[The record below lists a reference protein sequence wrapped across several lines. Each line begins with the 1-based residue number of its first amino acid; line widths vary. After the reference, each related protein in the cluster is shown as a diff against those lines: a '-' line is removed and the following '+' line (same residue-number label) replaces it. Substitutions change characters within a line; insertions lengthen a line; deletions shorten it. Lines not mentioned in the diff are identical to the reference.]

1 MMKNSLASRFIMFTF
16 VFSWLCW
23 SIAIF
28 NGQPSATF
36 PNIVLFTL
44 GGSGPTLIALA
55 FVLGSFNAEERRDF
69 WSRVIDP
76 RRIRPTW
83 WLITLLAIPVV
94 VVLGVALDVLLG
106 GALPAMPNLRL
117 LMADPISIPIFLIMM
132 LIAGPLS
139 EELGWRGLVLE
150 SFQGKWPPLR
160 STLTLAT
167 VWWTWHLPLFF
178 MRGTTHYNWGL
189 LTPMFW
195 LFMIQVLLLTAL
207 MTLAYRHNRRSVLA
221 AILIH
226 FTYNLMISLLIPVS
240 TAAFAFSTVFL
251 AALVIVALK
260 VFGWNKTTTIELD
273 EAKPRIGQMTKA

>member
-1 MMKNSLASRFIMFTF
+1 
-16 VFSWLCW
+16 
-23 SIAIF
+23 
-28 NGQPSATF
+28 
-36 PNIVLFTL
+36 
-44 GGSGPTLIALA
+44 
-55 FVLGSFNAEERRDF
+55 
-69 WSRVIDP
+69 
-76 RRIRPTW
+76 
-83 WLITLLAIPVV
+83 
-94 VVLGVALDVLLG
+94 
-106 GALPAMPNLRL
+106 
-117 LMADPISIPIFLIMM
+117 MM

-150 SFQGKWPPLR
+150 SFQLTWSPLR

-189 LTPMFW
+189 FTPMFW
-195 LFMIQVLLLTAL
+195 LFTIQVLLLTTL

-226 FTYNLMISLLIPVS
+226 FSYNLMISLLVPVS
-240 TAAFAFSTVFL
+240 TAAFAFATVFL

>member
-1 MMKNSLASRFIMFTF
+1 MKSSQTIRFIVFTF

-28 NGQPSATF
+28 NGQPSTTS

-44 GGSGPTLIALA
+44 GGSGPTLIALV
-55 FVLGSFNAEERRDF
+55 FVLRSFNAEKRRDF

-94 VVLGVALDVLLG
+94 VVLGVVLDILLG
-106 GALPAMPNLRL
+106 GALPAMPNLKL

-150 SFQGKWPPLR
+150 TFQLTWSPLR

-167 VWWTWHLPLFF
+167 VWWIWHLPLFF
-178 MRGTTHYNWGL
+178 MRGTTHYSWGL
-189 LTPMFW
+189 FTPMFW
-195 LFMIQVLLLTAL
+195 LFMIQVLLLTTL
-207 MTLAYRHNRRSVLA
+207 MTLAYRINRRSVMA

-226 FTYNLMISLLIPVS
+226 FSYNLMISLLIPVS
-240 TAAFAFSTVFL
+240 TAAFAFATVFL
-251 AALVIVALK
+251 ASLVIVVSK
-260 VFGWNKTTTIELD
+260 VFGWKETANVESSGT
-273 EAKPRIGQMTKA
+273 KPRIGQMTKA

>member
-1 MMKNSLASRFIMFTF
+1 MKNPLASRFILLTF

-28 NGQPSATF
+28 NGQPSTTF

-55 FVLGSFNAEERRDF
+55 FVLRSFNAEERRDF

-106 GALPAMPNLRL
+106 GVVPAMPNVKL
-117 LMADPISIPIFLIMM
+117 LIADPISIPIFLIMM

-150 SFQGKWPPLR
+150 SFQGKWSPLR

-178 MRGTTHYNWGL
+178 LRGTTHYNWGL
-189 LTPMFW
+189 FTPMFW
-195 LFMIQVLLLTAL
+195 LFMFQVLLLTAL

-226 FTYNLMISLLIPVS
+226 FSYNLMISLLIPVS
-240 TAAFAFSTVFL
+240 TAAFAFATVFL
-251 AALVIVALK
+251 AALVFVALK
-260 VFGWNKTTTIELD
+260 VFGWKETTTIELD
-273 EAKPRIGQMTKA
+273 QTKPRLGQMTKA